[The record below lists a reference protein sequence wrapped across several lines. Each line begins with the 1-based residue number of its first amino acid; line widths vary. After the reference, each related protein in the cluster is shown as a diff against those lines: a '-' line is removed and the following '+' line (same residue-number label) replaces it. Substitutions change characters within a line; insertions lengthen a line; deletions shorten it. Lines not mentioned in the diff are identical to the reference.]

1 MADSVLAARGGRF
14 RSAAL
19 TAAAL
24 AAPLLATTS
33 FALVGC
39 GRSGPPLAVP
49 TTSSPTAS
57 EATGG
62 GPKPVKIRRATDTAL
77 RLEADG
83 AEATSPAESDL
94 APTGG
99 LNVPPTAD
107 ASSQL
112 DGSSRRSGSKSSE
125 RSERN
130 EVETAAES
138 LEAPTEVAPD
148 ETPAPSIT
156 TKPRV
161 TRAAFNSA
169 DRDARSTSTGPR
181 VIETL
186 DLGRFDPT
194 QRQQPA
200 LDASEE
206 SAGPGANTRPAAGLP
221 NRPSIS
227 GPNGIDNRSD
237 AAGSSGPPRGT
248 KIESVEPALPAVWP
262 VLPDPIR
269 EPKVVL
275 SAYHARRCRLEVGQ
289 RLPDFAIAD
298 VAGQPQRLQE
308 LLGPE
313 LTLVVYWTPR
323 NDYSL
328 EQFQRLRR
336 EIEAPYAGV
345 GVSIVTITTSSA
357 EEVTPLVAETAVRF
371 PVLCDAGGRAT
382 AVTLG
387 NAPCTILVDRTGK
400 ILWFDL
406 EYSRSMR
413 RELLNAIHYYGQT
426 GSRNE

>member
-33 FALVGC
+33 LALLGC
-39 GRSGPPLAVP
+39 GRNGPPLAVP
-49 TTSSPTAS
+49 ASSNSTAT
-57 EATGG
+57 EANGG

-94 APTGG
+94 TSPGG
-99 LNVPPTAD
+99 LNVPPTSD

-112 DGSSRRSGSKSSE
+112 DGSSRRGGSESPVRSE
-125 RSERN
+125 RSE
-130 EVETAAES
+130 VDTAAES

-169 DRDARSTSTGPR
+169 DRDARSTSNGPR

-194 QRQQPA
+194 QRQPPA
-200 LDASEE
+200 LDDSDE

-221 NRPSIS
+221 GRPGTSS
-227 GPNGIDNRSD
+227 PDGVDNRSNS
-237 AAGSSGPPRGT
+237 AGSSGPPRGT
-248 KIESVEPALPAVWP
+248 TIESVEPALPAVWP

-269 EPKVVL
+269 EPKVAL

-289 RLPDFAIAD
+289 RLPNFAIAD

-323 NDYSL
+323 NEYSL

-357 EEVTPLVAETAVRF
+357 EEVTPLVESSAARF

-387 NAPCTILVDRTGK
+387 NAPCSILVDRTGK